1 MQQYIIKR
9 VLLLIPTILLV
20 TIIVFALIRVIPGD
34 PALLVLVGPTG
45 EGTFTEEQL
54 EEMQRR
60 LGTDRPVHEQYGV
73 WMWGVLRGDLGD
85 SIFYERPVID
95 QLGEAVPVTL
105 ELAVMG
111 MLLSFVIA
119 VPLGVVAALKQDTIV
134 DHIAGLISF
143 TGIGVPTFVVG
154 VLIIYLL
161 VTLFG
166 WLPPLGYA
174 DLWNDPAKNLQQMVF
189 PAAALAFYNL
199 AFTAR
204 VTRSSMLEV
213 LREDYIRTARSKGLA
228 ERVVIF
234 LHALKNACLPI
245 ITVSGWQLA
254 RLMGG
259 TVIIESIFLVPGM
272 GRLLVESIFQRD
284 YPLIQVE
291 VLVIAAMILFVN
303 LVVDIGYGLLDPRIR
318 YG

>member
-1 MQQYIIKR
+1 MQQYIVKR

-45 EGTFTEEQL
+45 EGSFTEEQL
-54 EEMQRR
+54 LEMQRR
-60 LGTDRPVHEQYGV
+60 LGTDRPVYEQYGT
-73 WMWGVLRGDLGD
+73 WMWGVLRGDLGK
-85 SIFYERPVID
+85 SIFYERPVIS
-95 QLGEAVPVTL
+95 QLKEAIPVTL
-105 ELAVMG
+105 ELAVIG
-111 MLLSFVIA
+111 MLLSFFVA
-119 VPLGVVAALKQDTIV
+119 VPLGVLAAIKQDTLV
-134 DHIAGLISF
+134 DHLAGLISF

-154 VLIIYLL
+154 VLTIYLL

-174 DLWNDPAKNLQQMVF
+174 DLWDDPFRNLQQMIF
-189 PAAALAFYNL
+189 PALALAFYNL

-234 LHALKNACLPI
+234 LHGLKNACLPV

-259 TVIIESIFLVPGM
+259 TVIIESIFLLPGM
-272 GRLLVESIFQRD
+272 GRLLVESIFLRD
-284 YPLIQVE
+284 YPLIQME
-291 VLVIAAMILFVN
+291 VLMIAALILFVN
-303 LVVDIGYGLLDPRIR
+303 LLVDIGYGLLDPRIR

>member
-20 TIIVFALIRVIPGD
+20 TVIVFALIRVIPGD

-45 EGTFTEEQL
+45 EGSFTEEQL
-54 EEMQRR
+54 REMQRR

-73 WMWGVLRGDLGD
+73 WMWGVVRGDLGD
-85 SIFYERPVID
+85 SIFYERPVVL
-95 QLGEAVPVTL
+95 QLKEAVPVTL
-105 ELAVMG
+105 ELAVLG
-111 MLLSFVIA
+111 MLLSFFVA
-119 VPLGVVAALKQDTIV
+119 VPLGVVAAIKQDTFV
-134 DHIAGLISF
+134 DHLAGLVSF
-143 TGIGVPTFVVG
+143 TGIGIPTFVVG
-154 VLIIYLL
+154 VLMIYLL

-174 DLWNDPAKNLQQMVF
+174 DLWNDPGKNLQQMIF
-189 PAAALAFYNL
+189 PALALAFYNL

-204 VTRSSMLEV
+204 VTRSAMLEV
-213 LREDYIRTARSKGLA
+213 LREDYIRTARSKGLS

-234 LHALKNACLPI
+234 LHGLKNACLPV

-303 LVVDIGYGLLDPRIR
+303 LLVDIGYGLLDPRIR

>member
-54 EEMQRR
+54 QEMQRR
-60 LGTDRPVHEQYGV
+60 LGTDRPVYEQYGI

-85 SIFYERPVID
+85 SIFYERPVVD

-105 ELAVMG
+105 ELAVLG
-111 MLLSFVIA
+111 MLLSFIVA
-119 VPLGVVAALKQDTIV
+119 VPLGVVAALKQDTFV

-174 DLWNDPAKNLQQMVF
+174 DLWIDPVKNLQQMIF
-189 PAAALAFYNL
+189 PAVALAFYNL

-234 LHALKNACLPI
+234 LHGLKNACLPV

>member
-34 PALLVLVGPTG
+34 PALLVLVGPSG

-54 EEMQRR
+54 EEMRRR

-73 WMWGVLRGDLGD
+73 WMWGLLRGDLGD
-85 SIFYERPVID
+85 SIFYERPVTD

-105 ELAVMG
+105 ELAVLG
-111 MLLSFVIA
+111 MLLSFIVA
-119 VPLGVVAALKQDTIV
+119 VPLGVVAALKQDTFV

-174 DLWNDPAKNLQQMVF
+174 DLWSDPGKNLQQMIF
-189 PAAALAFYNL
+189 PALALAFYNL

-213 LREDYIRTARSKGLA
+213 LREDYIRTARSKGLS

-234 LHALKNACLPI
+234 LHGLKNACLPV

>member
-20 TIIVFALIRVIPGD
+20 TVIVFALIRVIPGD

-45 EGTFTEEQL
+45 EGSFTEEQL
-54 EEMQRR
+54 REMQRR

-73 WMWGVLRGDLGD
+73 WMWGVVRGDLGD
-85 SIFYERPVID
+85 SIFYERPVVL
-95 QLGEAVPVTL
+95 QLKEAVPVTL
-105 ELAVMG
+105 ELAVLG
-111 MLLSFVIA
+111 MLLSFFVA
-119 VPLGVVAALKQDTIV
+119 VPLGVVAAIKQDTFV
-134 DHIAGLISF
+134 DHLSGLVSF
-143 TGIGVPTFVVG
+143 TGIGIPTFVVG
-154 VLIIYLL
+154 VLMIYLL

-174 DLWNDPAKNLQQMVF
+174 DLWNDPGKNLQQMIF
-189 PAAALAFYNL
+189 PALALAFYNL

-204 VTRSSMLEV
+204 VTRSAMLEV
-213 LREDYIRTARSKGLA
+213 LREDYIRTARSKGLS

-234 LHALKNACLPI
+234 LHGLKNACLPV

-303 LVVDIGYGLLDPRIR
+303 LLVDIGYGLLDPRIR

>member
-1 MQQYIIKR
+1 M
-9 VLLLIPTILLV
+9 
-20 TIIVFALIRVIPGD
+20 
-34 PALLVLVGPTG
+34 GPTG
-45 EGTFTEEQL
+45 EGTFEQL
-54 EEMQRR
+54 IEMQRR

-73 WMWGVLRGDLGD
+73 WMWGVVRGDLGN
-85 SIFYERPVID
+85 SIFYERPVVS
-95 QLGEAVPVTL
+95 QLGEAIPVTL
-105 ELAVMG
+105 ELALLG
-111 MLLSFVIA
+111 MLLSFFVA
-119 VPLGVVAALKQDTIV
+119 VPLGVIAAIKQDTLV
-134 DHIAGLISF
+134 DHLAGFISF
-143 TGIGVPTFVVG
+143 TGIGVPTFAVG
-154 VLIIYLL
+154 VLMIYLL

-174 DLWNDPAKNLQQMVF
+174 DLWNDPGKNLQQMIF
-189 PAAALAFYNL
+189 PALALAFYNL

-204 VTRSSMLEV
+204 VTRSAMLEV

-234 LHALKNACLPI
+234 LHGLKNACLPV

-303 LVVDIGYGLLDPRIR
+303 LLVDIGYGLLDPRIR

>member
-20 TIIVFALIRVIPGD
+20 TVIVFALIRVIPGD

-45 EGTFTEEQL
+45 EGSFTEEQL
-54 EEMQRR
+54 VEMQRR

-73 WMWGVLRGDLGD
+73 WMWGILRGDLGD
-85 SIFYERPVID
+85 SIFYERPVVA
-95 QLGEAVPVTL
+95 QLGEAIPVTL
-105 ELAVMG
+105 ELAFLG
-111 MLLSFVIA
+111 MLLSFLVA
-119 VPLGVVAALKQDTIV
+119 VPLGVVAALKQDTFI

-161 VTLFG
+161 VTIFG

-174 DLWNDPAKNLQQMVF
+174 DLWSDPGKNLQQMVF
-189 PAAALAFYNL
+189 PAVALAFYNL

-234 LHALKNACLPI
+234 LHGLKNACLPV

-303 LVVDIGYGLLDPRIR
+303 LMVDIGYGLIDPRIR

>member
-1 MQQYIIKR
+1 MQQYIFKR

-34 PALLVLVGPTG
+34 PALLVLVGPSG
-45 EGTFTEEQL
+45 EGSFTEEQL
-54 EEMQRR
+54 TEMQRR

-85 SIFYERPVID
+85 SIFYERPVVS
-95 QLGEAVPVTL
+95 QLKEAVPVTL
-105 ELAVMG
+105 ELAVLG
-111 MLLSFVIA
+111 MLLSFFVA
-119 VPLGVVAALKQDTIV
+119 VPLGVIAAIKQDTLV
-134 DHIAGLISF
+134 DHLAGLISF
-143 TGIGVPTFVVG
+143 TGIGIPTFAVG
-154 VLIIYLL
+154 VLMIYLL
-161 VTLFG
+161 VTIFG

-174 DLWNDPAKNLQQMVF
+174 DLWDDPGRNLQQMIF
-189 PAAALAFYNL
+189 PALALAFYNL

-204 VTRSSMLEV
+204 VTRSAMLEV
-213 LREDYIRTARSKGLA
+213 LREDYIRTARSKGLT

-234 LHALKNACLPI
+234 LHGLKNACLPV

-303 LVVDIGYGLLDPRIR
+303 LLVDIGYGLLDPRIR

>member
-54 EEMQRR
+54 QEMQRR

-85 SIFYERPVID
+85 SIFYERPVVD

-105 ELAVMG
+105 ELAVLG
-111 MLLSFVIA
+111 MLLSFIVA
-119 VPLGVVAALKQDTIV
+119 VPLGVVAALKQDTFV

-174 DLWNDPAKNLQQMVF
+174 DLWVDPAKNLQQMIF
-189 PAAALAFYNL
+189 PAVALAFYNL

-234 LHALKNACLPI
+234 LHGLKNACLPV

>member
-1 MQQYIIKR
+1 MQQYIFKR
-9 VLLLIPTILLV
+9 VLLLIPTLLLV

-34 PALLVLVGPTG
+34 PALLVLVGPSG

-54 EEMQRR
+54 EEMRRR

-73 WMWGVLRGDLGD
+73 WMWGLLRGDLGD
-85 SIFYERPVID
+85 SIFYERPVTD

-105 ELAVMG
+105 ELAVIG
-111 MLLSFVIA
+111 MLFSFIIA

-134 DHIAGLISF
+134 DHLAGLISF

-161 VTLFG
+161 VTIFG

-174 DLWNDPAKNLQQMVF
+174 DLWSDPGKNLQQMIF
-189 PAAALAFYNL
+189 PALALAFYNL

-234 LHALKNACLPI
+234 LHGLKNACLPV

-291 VLVIAAMILFVN
+291 VLVIATMILFVN

>member
-1 MQQYIIKR
+1 M
-9 VLLLIPTILLV
+9 
-20 TIIVFALIRVIPGD
+20 
-34 PALLVLVGPTG
+34 LVGPSG

-54 EEMQRR
+54 QEMQRR

-73 WMWGVLRGDLGD
+73 WMWGLLRGDLGD
-85 SIFYERPVID
+85 SIFYERPVTD

-105 ELAVMG
+105 ELAVLG
-111 MLLSFVIA
+111 MLLSFIVA
-119 VPLGVVAALKQDTIV
+119 VPLGVVAALKQDTFV

-174 DLWNDPAKNLQQMVF
+174 DLWSDPGKNLQQMIF
-189 PAAALAFYNL
+189 PALALAFYNL

-213 LREDYIRTARSKGLA
+213 LREDYIRTARSKGLS

-234 LHALKNACLPI
+234 LHGLKNACLPV

>member
-54 EEMQRR
+54 QEMQRR
-60 LGTDRPVHEQYGV
+60 LGTDRPVYEQYGM
-73 WMWGVLRGDLGD
+73 WMWGVLQGDLGD
-85 SIFYERPVID
+85 SIFYERPVVD

-105 ELAVMG
+105 ELAVLG
-111 MLLSFVIA
+111 MLLSFIVA
-119 VPLGVVAALKQDTIV
+119 VPLGVVAALKQDTLV

-174 DLWNDPAKNLQQMVF
+174 DLWVDPAKNLQQMIF
-189 PAAALAFYNL
+189 PAVALAFYNL

-234 LHALKNACLPI
+234 LHGLKNACLPV

>member
-54 EEMQRR
+54 KEMQRR
-60 LGTDRPVHEQYGV
+60 LGTDRPVYEQYGM

-85 SIFYERPVID
+85 SIFYERPVVD

-105 ELAVMG
+105 ELAVLG
-111 MLLSFVIA
+111 MLLSFIVA
-119 VPLGVVAALKQDTIV
+119 VPLGVVAALKQDTFV

-174 DLWNDPAKNLQQMVF
+174 DLWVDPAKNLQQMIF
-189 PAAALAFYNL
+189 PAAALAFYNF

-234 LHALKNACLPI
+234 LHGLKNACLPV

>member
-1 MQQYIIKR
+1 
-9 VLLLIPTILLV
+9 
-20 TIIVFALIRVIPGD
+20 
-34 PALLVLVGPTG
+34 
-45 EGTFTEEQL
+45 
-54 EEMQRR
+54 
-60 LGTDRPVHEQYGV
+60 
-73 WMWGVLRGDLGD
+73 
-85 SIFYERPVID
+85 
-95 QLGEAVPVTL
+95 
-105 ELAVMG
+105 
-111 MLLSFVIA
+111 MLLSFFVA
-119 VPLGVVAALKQDTIV
+119 VPLGVVAAIKQDTFV
-134 DHIAGLISF
+134 DHLAGLISF
-143 TGIGVPTFVVG
+143 TGIGIPTFVVG
-154 VLIIYLL
+154 VLMIYLL
-161 VTLFG
+161 VTFFG

-174 DLWNDPAKNLQQMVF
+174 NLWEDPGKNLQQMIF
-189 PAAALAFYNL
+189 PALALAFYNL

-204 VTRSSMLEV
+204 VTRSAMLEV

-234 LHALKNACLPI
+234 LHGLKNACLPV

-303 LVVDIGYGLLDPRIR
+303 LLVDIGYGLLDPRIR

>member
-34 PALLVLVGPTG
+34 PALLVLVGPSG

-54 EEMQRR
+54 QEMQRR

-73 WMWGVLRGDLGD
+73 WMWGLLRGDLGD
-85 SIFYERPVID
+85 SIFYERPVTD

-105 ELAVMG
+105 ELAVLG
-111 MLLSFVIA
+111 MLLSFIVA
-119 VPLGVVAALKQDTIV
+119 VPLGVVAALKQDTFV

-174 DLWNDPAKNLQQMVF
+174 DLWSDPGKNLQQMIF
-189 PAAALAFYNL
+189 PALALAFYNL

-213 LREDYIRTARSKGLA
+213 LREDYIRTARSKGLS

-234 LHALKNACLPI
+234 LHGLKNACLPV

>member
-20 TIIVFALIRVIPGD
+20 TVIVFALIRVIPGD

-45 EGTFTEEQL
+45 EGSFTEEQL
-54 EEMQRR
+54 REMQRR

-73 WMWGVLRGDLGD
+73 WMWGVVRGDLGD
-85 SIFYERPVID
+85 SIFYERPVVL
-95 QLGEAVPVTL
+95 QLKEAVPVTL
-105 ELAVMG
+105 ELAVLG
-111 MLLSFVIA
+111 MLLSFFVA
-119 VPLGVVAALKQDTIV
+119 VPLGVVAAIKQDTFV
-134 DHIAGLISF
+134 DHLAGLVSF
-143 TGIGVPTFVVG
+143 TGIGIPTFVVG
-154 VLIIYLL
+154 VLMIYLL

-174 DLWNDPAKNLQQMVF
+174 DLWKDPGKNLQQMIF
-189 PAAALAFYNL
+189 PALALAFYNL

-204 VTRSSMLEV
+204 VTRSAMLEV
-213 LREDYIRTARSKGLA
+213 LREDYIRTARSKGLS

-234 LHALKNACLPI
+234 LHGLKNACLPV

-303 LVVDIGYGLLDPRIR
+303 LLVDIGYGLLDPRIR

>member
-1 MQQYIIKR
+1 
-9 VLLLIPTILLV
+9 
-20 TIIVFALIRVIPGD
+20 
-34 PALLVLVGPTG
+34 
-45 EGTFTEEQL
+45 
-54 EEMQRR
+54 
-60 LGTDRPVHEQYGV
+60 
-73 WMWGVLRGDLGD
+73 
-85 SIFYERPVID
+85 
-95 QLGEAVPVTL
+95 
-105 ELAVMG
+105 
-111 MLLSFVIA
+111 
-119 VPLGVVAALKQDTIV
+119 
-134 DHIAGLISF
+134 
-143 TGIGVPTFVVG
+143 
-154 VLIIYLL
+154 

-174 DLWNDPAKNLQQMVF
+174 DLWNDPGKNLQQMIF
-189 PAAALAFYNL
+189 PALALAFYNL

-204 VTRSSMLEV
+204 VTRSAMLEV

-234 LHALKNACLPI
+234 LHGLKNACLPV

-303 LVVDIGYGLLDPRIR
+303 LLVDIGYGLLDPRIR

>member
-54 EEMQRR
+54 KEMQRR
-60 LGTDRPVHEQYGV
+60 LGTDRPVYEQYGM

-85 SIFYERPVID
+85 SIFYERPVVD

-105 ELAVMG
+105 ELAVLG
-111 MLLSFVIA
+111 MLLSFIVA
-119 VPLGVVAALKQDTIV
+119 VPLGVVAALKQDTFV

-174 DLWNDPAKNLQQMVF
+174 DLWVDPAKNLQQMIF

-234 LHALKNACLPI
+234 LHGLKNACLPV

>member
-20 TIIVFALIRVIPGD
+20 TVIVFALIRVIPGD

-45 EGTFTEEQL
+45 EGSFTEEQL
-54 EEMQRR
+54 REMQRR

-73 WMWGVLRGDLGD
+73 WMWGVVRGDLGD
-85 SIFYERPVID
+85 SIFYERPVVL
-95 QLGEAVPVTL
+95 QLKEAVPVTL
-105 ELAVMG
+105 ELAVLG
-111 MLLSFVIA
+111 MLLSFFVA
-119 VPLGVVAALKQDTIV
+119 VPLGVVAAIKQDTFV
-134 DHIAGLISF
+134 DHLAGLISF
-143 TGIGVPTFVVG
+143 TGIGIPTFVVG
-154 VLIIYLL
+154 VLMIYLL

-174 DLWNDPAKNLQQMVF
+174 DLWKDPGKNLQQMIF
-189 PAAALAFYNL
+189 PALALAFYNL

-204 VTRSSMLEV
+204 VTRSAMLEV
-213 LREDYIRTARSKGLA
+213 LREDYIRTARSKGLS

-234 LHALKNACLPI
+234 LHGLKNACLPV

-303 LVVDIGYGLLDPRIR
+303 LLVDIGYGLLDPRIR

>member
-34 PALLVLVGPTG
+34 PALLVLVGPSG

-54 EEMQRR
+54 EEMRRR

-73 WMWGVLRGDLGD
+73 WMWGLLRGDLGD
-85 SIFYERPVID
+85 SIFYERPVTD

-105 ELAVMG
+105 ELAVLG
-111 MLLSFVIA
+111 MLLSFIVA
-119 VPLGVVAALKQDTIV
+119 VPLGVVAALKQDTFV

-174 DLWNDPAKNLQQMVF
+174 DLWSDPGRNLQQMIF
-189 PAAALAFYNL
+189 PALALAFYNL

-213 LREDYIRTARSKGLA
+213 LREDYIRTARSKGLS

-234 LHALKNACLPI
+234 LHGLKNACLPV

>member
-54 EEMQRR
+54 QEMQRR
-60 LGTDRPVHEQYGV
+60 LGTDRPVHEQYGI

-85 SIFYERPVID
+85 SIFYERPVVD

-105 ELAVMG
+105 ELAVLG
-111 MLLSFVIA
+111 MLLSFIVA
-119 VPLGVVAALKQDTIV
+119 VPLGVVAALKQDTLV

-174 DLWNDPAKNLQQMVF
+174 DLWIDPVKNLQQMIF
-189 PAAALAFYNL
+189 PAVALAFYNL

-234 LHALKNACLPI
+234 LHGLKNACLPV

>member
-1 MQQYIIKR
+1 MQQYIFKR

-20 TIIVFALIRVIPGD
+20 TVIVFALIRVIPGD

-45 EGTFTEEQL
+45 EGSFTEEQL
-54 EEMQRR
+54 AEMQRR

-85 SIFYERPVID
+85 SIFYERPVVS
-95 QLGEAVPVTL
+95 QLGEAIPVTL
-105 ELAVMG
+105 ELAVLG
-111 MLLSFVIA
+111 MLLSFFVA
-119 VPLGVVAALKQDTIV
+119 VPLGVVAALKQDTLA
-134 DHIAGLISF
+134 DHMAGLISF

-154 VLIIYLL
+154 VLMIYLL

-174 DLWNDPAKNLQQMVF
+174 DLWNDPGRNLQQMIF
-189 PAAALAFYNL
+189 PAVALAFYNL

-204 VTRSSMLEV
+204 VTRSAMLEV
-213 LREDYIRTARSKGLA
+213 LREDYIRTARSKGLT

-234 LHALKNACLPI
+234 LHGLKNACLPV

-303 LVVDIGYGLLDPRIR
+303 LLVDIGYGLLDPRIR

>member
-34 PALLVLVGPTG
+34 PALLVLIGPSG
-45 EGTFTEEQL
+45 EGSFTEEQL
-54 EEMQRR
+54 EEMRRR
-60 LGTDRPVHEQYGV
+60 LGTDRPVHEQYGT
-73 WMWGVLRGDLGD
+73 WMWGLLRGDLGD
-85 SIFYERPVID
+85 SIFYERPVVD

-105 ELAVMG
+105 ELAVLG
-111 MLLSFVIA
+111 MFLSFFIA
-119 VPLGVVAALKQDTIV
+119 VPLGVVAALKQDTFV
-134 DHIAGLISF
+134 DHLAGLISF

-174 DLWNDPAKNLQQMVF
+174 DLWSDPGKNLQQMIF
-189 PAAALAFYNL
+189 PALALAFYNL

-234 LHALKNACLPI
+234 LHGLKNACLPV

>member
-54 EEMQRR
+54 QEMQRR
-60 LGTDRPVHEQYGV
+60 LGTDRPVYEQYGM
-73 WMWGVLRGDLGD
+73 WMWGVLQGDLGD
-85 SIFYERPVID
+85 SIFYERPVVD

-105 ELAVMG
+105 ELAVLG
-111 MLLSFVIA
+111 MLLSFIVA
-119 VPLGVVAALKQDTIV
+119 VPLGVVAALKQDTLV

-174 DLWNDPAKNLQQMVF
+174 DLWVDPAENLQQMIF
-189 PAAALAFYNL
+189 PAVALAFYNL

-234 LHALKNACLPI
+234 LHGLKNACLPV

>member
-85 SIFYERPVID
+85 SIFYERPVVD

-105 ELAVMG
+105 ELAVIG
-111 MLLSFVIA
+111 MLLSFIIA
-119 VPLGVVAALKQDTIV
+119 VPLGVVAALKQDTLV
-134 DHIAGLISF
+134 DHLAGLVSF

-161 VTLFG
+161 VTLFD

-174 DLWNDPAKNLQQMVF
+174 DLWSDPGKNLQQMIF
-189 PAAALAFYNL
+189 PALALAFYNL

-234 LHALKNACLPI
+234 LHGLKNACLPV

>member
-20 TIIVFALIRVIPGD
+20 TVIVFALIRVIPGD

-54 EEMQRR
+54 VEMQRR
-60 LGTDRPVHEQYGV
+60 LGTDRPVHEQYGT

-85 SIFYERPVID
+85 SIFYERPVVNE
-95 QLGEAVPVTL
+95 LGNAIPVTL
-105 ELAVMG
+105 ELAFLG
-111 MLLSFVIA
+111 MLLSFFVA
-119 VPLGVVAALKQDTIV
+119 VPLGVVAALKQDTLI
-134 DHIAGLISF
+134 DHLAGLISF
-143 TGIGVPTFVVG
+143 TGIGIPTFVVG

-174 DLWNDPAKNLQQMVF
+174 DLWNDPGKNLQQMIF
-189 PAAALAFYNL
+189 PAVALAFYNL

-213 LREDYIRTARSKGLA
+213 LREDYIRTARSKGLT

-234 LHALKNACLPI
+234 LHGLKNACLPV

-303 LVVDIGYGLLDPRIR
+303 LIVDIGYGLLDPRIR

>member
-20 TIIVFALIRVIPGD
+20 TVIVFALIRVIPSD

-45 EGTFTEEQL
+45 EGSFTEEQL
-54 EEMQRR
+54 REMQRR

-73 WMWGVLRGDLGD
+73 WMWGVVRGDLGD
-85 SIFYERPVID
+85 SIFYERPVVL
-95 QLGEAVPVTL
+95 QLKEAVPVTL
-105 ELAVMG
+105 ELAVLG
-111 MLLSFVIA
+111 MLLSFFVA
-119 VPLGVVAALKQDTIV
+119 VPLGVVAAIKQDTFV
-134 DHIAGLISF
+134 DHLAGLISF
-143 TGIGVPTFVVG
+143 TGIGIPTFVVG
-154 VLIIYLL
+154 VLMIYLL

-174 DLWNDPAKNLQQMVF
+174 NLWEDPGKNLQQMIF
-189 PAAALAFYNL
+189 PALALAFYNL

-204 VTRSSMLEV
+204 VTRSAMLEV

-234 LHALKNACLPI
+234 LHGLKNACLPV

-303 LVVDIGYGLLDPRIR
+303 LLVDIGYGLLDPRIR

>member
-1 MQQYIIKR
+1 MLTLNSVKKSYGKR
-9 VLLLIPTILLV
+9 SVLTDISHT
-20 TIIVFALIRVIPGD
+20 FAPG
-34 PALLVLVGPTG
+34 LNLLVGPSG

-54 EEMQRR
+54 EEMRRR

-73 WMWGVLRGDLGD
+73 WMWGLLRGDLGD
-85 SIFYERPVID
+85 SIFYERPVTD

-105 ELAVMG
+105 ELAVLG
-111 MLLSFVIA
+111 MLLSFIVA
-119 VPLGVVAALKQDTIV
+119 VPLGVVAALKQDTFV

-174 DLWNDPAKNLQQMVF
+174 DLWSDPGKNLQQMIF
-189 PAAALAFYNL
+189 PALALAFYNL

-213 LREDYIRTARSKGLA
+213 LREDYIRTARSKGLS

-234 LHALKNACLPI
+234 LHGLKNACLPV

>member
-54 EEMQRR
+54 QEMQRR
-60 LGTDRPVHEQYGV
+60 LGTDRPVYEQYGM

-85 SIFYERPVID
+85 SIFYERPVVD

-105 ELAVMG
+105 ELAVLG
-111 MLLSFVIA
+111 MLLSFIVA
-119 VPLGVVAALKQDTIV
+119 VPLGVVAALKQDTFV

-143 TGIGVPTFVVG
+143 TGIGIPTFVVG

-174 DLWNDPAKNLQQMVF
+174 DLWVDPAKNLQQMIF
-189 PAAALAFYNL
+189 PAVALAFYNL

-234 LHALKNACLPI
+234 LHGLKNACLPV

>member
-20 TIIVFALIRVIPGD
+20 TVIVFALIRVIPGD

-45 EGTFTEEQL
+45 EGNFTEEQL
-54 EEMQRR
+54 REMQRR

-73 WMWGVLRGDLGD
+73 WMWGVVRGDLGD
-85 SIFYERPVID
+85 SIFYERPVVS
-95 QLGEAVPVTL
+95 QLKEAVPVTL
-105 ELAVMG
+105 ELAVLG
-111 MLLSFVIA
+111 MLLSFFVA
-119 VPLGVVAALKQDTIV
+119 VPLGVVAAIKQDTFV
-134 DHIAGLISF
+134 DHLAGLISF
-143 TGIGVPTFVVG
+143 TGIGIPTFVVG
-154 VLIIYLL
+154 VLMIYLL

-174 DLWNDPAKNLQQMVF
+174 NLWEDPGKNLQQMIF
-189 PAAALAFYNL
+189 PALALAFYNL

-204 VTRSSMLEV
+204 VTRSAMLEV

-234 LHALKNACLPI
+234 LHGLKNACLPV

-303 LVVDIGYGLLDPRIR
+303 LLVDIGYGLLDPRIR